1 MRKELLVFSLLFLL
15 VLIVGCGKLQ
25 LEIEE
30 NNESVILNETIEIEN
45 DIVEI
50 EVEQLNNTT
59 SCISNSNCESGDL
72 CINKVCGK
80 IADNY
85 ITEDCDNTCKVTG
98 ATIITSDD
106 ETYEVS
112 PGEGSFTF
120 AGAVEWK
127 LQSTP
132 DYCQGE
138 TPKSPI
144 KLIKK
149 NTGKILSE
157 EIIILNENETS
168 STITHP
174 NIARVQF
181 TLNLAVADETCS

>member
-106 ETYEVS
+106 ET
-112 PGEGSFTF
+112 
-120 AGAVEWK
+120 
-127 LQSTP
+127 
-132 DYCQGE
+132 
-138 TPKSPI
+138 PKSPI